1 MSDHGDYKLKE
12 NVRTQHRRIVLWA
25 MIWVVVWITLSNFTI
40 VWIILNSNFDE
51 NIIGASN
58 TGAFLFGFF
67 FLPNLLAAIVPLL
80 YLNSTGYRAKV
91 PERIRKGVTRMYERE
106 EALDGVGMDVAA
118 HILLHSSGSRGHDW
132 RTACR
137 RCCTWRLRRSL
148 DWRQGKRPL
157 VLFSR
162 PRTYCPRYGTSGPYR
177 HARLG

>member
-106 EALDGVGMDVAA
+106 EALDGDDDLGNRIQTEVNF
-118 HILLHSSGSRGHDW
+118 L
-132 RTACR
+132 
-137 RCCTWRLRRSL
+137 
-148 DWRQGKRPL
+148 
-157 VLFSR
+157 
-162 PRTYCPRYGTSGPYR
+162 PY
-177 HARLG
+177 